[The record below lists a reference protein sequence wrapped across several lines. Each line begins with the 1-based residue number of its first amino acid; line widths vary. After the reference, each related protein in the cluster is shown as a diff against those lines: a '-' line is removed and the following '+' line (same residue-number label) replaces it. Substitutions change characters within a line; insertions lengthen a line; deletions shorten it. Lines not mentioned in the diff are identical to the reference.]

1 MYRKLFAAVLIA
13 CLCTISF
20 SRPVLAST
28 HYVETAK
35 VMPSLQFNDYTA
47 YCTVSIQGTDETL
60 YPDNI
65 NIELKNSLGVTIVLW
80 ADYYSSDNTFYFT
93 DTVAVPKGT
102 YTLYVSDVAIG
113 ATIENFSG
121 YVTKTYS

>member
-1 MYRKLFAAVLIA
+1 MYKKFFAAVLIV

-20 SRPVLAST
+20 SRPVLASA
-28 HYVETAK
+28 HYVETATIT
-35 VMPSLQFNDYTA
+35 PTLFFSDNTA

-60 YPDNI
+60 YLDSI
-65 NIELKNSLGVTIVLW
+65 NIELKNSFGVTIVLW
-80 ADYYSSDNTFYFT
+80 ADRSSSDNTFYFS

-102 YTLYVSDVAIG
+102 YTLYVSGVAIG
-113 ATIENFSG
+113 ATMENISG